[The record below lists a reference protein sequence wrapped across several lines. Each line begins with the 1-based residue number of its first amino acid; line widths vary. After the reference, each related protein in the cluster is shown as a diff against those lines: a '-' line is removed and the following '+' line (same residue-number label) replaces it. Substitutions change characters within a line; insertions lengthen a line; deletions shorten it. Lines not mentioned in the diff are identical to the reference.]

1 MFLFIFFFKG
11 CYPCIMSM
19 PALQALH
26 DKFNNKGL
34 KIIGIDPLDENER
47 DIADFIAKRG
57 VNYTILVG
65 DEKLAKE
72 YHVKTILQYICLI
85 KMVKLFMQNMVTGRI
100 SKILLK
106 KLFLR
111 KFDYYIVEFYT
122 IRQSH

>member
-1 MFLFIFFFKG
+1 
-11 CYPCIMSM
+11 MSM

-72 YHVKTILQYICLI
+72 YHVKNYPTIYLLDKNGKIIYAEY
-85 KMVKLFMQNMVTGRI
+85 GYRRI